1 MLIGLRFPLVFI
13 PELLEATLRSL
24 PCGPHQWPS
33 CTYNLSA
40 QFLLSANLTRSGP
53 FRYFS
58 FDELNPLTTH
68 WRSNIPLFT
77 GFTHSMVKNLEAWH
91 AEVCV
96 GVCAKSFQSC
106 RTLCDSMDCSLPGFS
121 VHGIL
126 QTRTLE
132 WVAISFSR
140 GSSWPRDQT
149 RIFYVT
155 CIGSQVLYH

>member
-96 GVCAKSFQSC
+96 GVCVSHFSHVGPFAILWIVACQAS
-106 RTLCDSMDCSLPGFS
+106 LSMGFS
-121 VHGIL
+121 RQEHWSGLPCPPPEDLPDPGIE
-126 QTRTLE
+126 TANR
-132 WVAISFSR
+132 AS
-140 GSSWPRDQT
+140 
-149 RIFYVT
+149 
-155 CIGSQVLYH
+155 CIDRQILYH